1 MPHGDRRQGDFEE
14 FARFV
19 EAAPLRPR
27 AQTDAAILRQ
37 ARRGQNPS
45 PPAVLGKFLAVQL
58 SAGIATLA
66 VCPQFGVGA
75 AAHQGLLHGLHAQ
88 AHPALYYLTCGLIFV
103 LFGAL
108 LSGLAA
114 NRRELK
120 ALGRGRHAY
129 FLGYSICAY
138 LTLMLLG
145 SESFLLLSMFWIVG
159 GAMGHWL
166 GFSLGRRLKGL
177 RV

>member
-1 MPHGDRRQGDFEE
+1 MAHKDRRQGNFEE

-27 AQTDAAILRQ
+27 TQTDAAILRQ

-45 PPAVLGKFLAVQL
+45 LPTILGKFLAVQL
-58 SAGIATLA
+58 SAGLATLA
-66 VCPQFGVGA
+66 VCPQFGLGA
-75 AAHQGLLHGLHAQ
+75 ATHHAFLHGLHAQ
-88 AHPALYYLTCGLIFV
+88 SHPAFYYLSCGLIFV

-114 NRRELK
+114 NRRDLK
-120 ALGRGRHAY
+120 ALGRGRQAY
-129 FLGYSICAY
+129 FLGYSLCAY
-138 LTLMLLG
+138 LALVLLD
-145 SESFLLLSMFWIVG
+145 SEAFALLSVFWLIG

-166 GFSLGRRLKGL
+166 GFSLGWRLKGL
-177 RV
+177 RA